1 MKNLSKH
8 TLETLRRLEEASRR
22 MGDTM
27 IRESKVYEME
37 LEERHRLGLH
47 GDAAVQHYNDFMD
60 RYNIAHLKVKL

>member
-27 IRESKVYEME
+27 TRESKVYELE
-37 LEERHRLGLH
+37 LQDRQCLGLH

-60 RYNIAHLKVKL
+60 RHNMAHLKVKL